1 MSTPIEC
8 SETSPWWTS
17 VPQYQLPST
26 FIDDGETDRVCV
38 RQAVLVTFVLF
49 TAILYILNMV
59 LSLFRIF
66 ERVRTVAKLYEKKM
80 YEKAEHV

>member
-26 FIDDGETDRVCV
+26 YILDSATDSVCD
-38 RQAVLVTFVLF
+38 RQAVLIAFVLF

-66 ERVRTVAKLYEKKM
+66 ERVRTVAKMYEKKM
-80 YEKAEHV
+80 YEKEVV